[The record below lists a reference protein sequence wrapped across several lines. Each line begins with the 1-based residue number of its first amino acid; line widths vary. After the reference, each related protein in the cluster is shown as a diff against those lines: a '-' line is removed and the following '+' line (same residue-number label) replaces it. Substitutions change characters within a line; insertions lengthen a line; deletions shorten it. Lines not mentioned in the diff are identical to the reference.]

1 MNAVRP
7 LRPSFRE
14 QVLQA
19 REEAIVVA
27 VNRLLAD
34 KGFEAMT
41 VDAVAAEVGIAKA
54 SLYKHFVSKEALL
67 EEVATRLAQRNLKEL
82 QPLFEDPSL
91 DAVGQLNALFAG
103 SRRLKLDMA
112 PQLKNTFNAL
122 FKPENVALYHR
133 IDEAL
138 LTVSLP
144 LVAEMLRRGHEE
156 GTLDAPD
163 PEAAALMLLQ
173 LRLSVAKVM
182 HKALQRYEA
191 GDLDGA
197 AAMLDGWMRTYGTAI
212 ERFLKLPDGSIE
224 VTEPGFARAFLEA

>member
-1 MNAVRP
+1 MVRTKKTP
-7 LRPSFRE
+7 EVRSNELIDCAERLFFQHGYENTTVNDVIRE
-14 QVLQA
+14 ANVS
-19 REEAIVVA
+19 
-27 VNRLLAD
+27 
-34 KGFEAMT
+34 KGAF
-41 VDAVAAEVGIAKA
+41 
-54 SLYKHFVSKEALL
+54 YHYFVSKEALL
-67 EEVATRLAQRNLKEL
+67 EAVATRLAQRNLKEL
-82 QPLFEDPSL
+82 QPLFDDPSL

-138 LTVSLP
+138 LAVSMP

-173 LRLSVAKVM
+173 LRVSVAKVM
-182 HKALQRYEA
+182 YKALQRYEA

-224 VTEPGFARAFLEA
+224 VTEPGFARTFLEA

>member
-1 MNAVRP
+1 MVRTKKSP
-7 LRPSFRE
+7 EVRSNELIDCAERLFFQHGYENTTVNDVIRE
-14 QVLQA
+14 ANVS
-19 REEAIVVA
+19 
-27 VNRLLAD
+27 
-34 KGFEAMT
+34 KGAF
-41 VDAVAAEVGIAKA
+41 
-54 SLYKHFVSKEALL
+54 YHYFVSKEALL
-67 EEVATRLAQRNLKEL
+67 EAVATRLAQRNLKEL
-82 QPLFEDPSL
+82 QPHFEDPSL

-138 LTVSLP
+138 LAVSLP

-212 ERFLKLPDGSIE
+212 ERFLKLPDRSIE